1 MNHSECVGVVQE
13 ALGGFAKILCGGPK
27 YCHSQMFTGIL
38 SSSAE
43 LTSDSL
49 WTLSFGLLH

>member
-1 MNHSECVGVVQE
+1 MNHSECVGIVQE

-49 WTLSFGLLH
+49 WTLNFGLLH